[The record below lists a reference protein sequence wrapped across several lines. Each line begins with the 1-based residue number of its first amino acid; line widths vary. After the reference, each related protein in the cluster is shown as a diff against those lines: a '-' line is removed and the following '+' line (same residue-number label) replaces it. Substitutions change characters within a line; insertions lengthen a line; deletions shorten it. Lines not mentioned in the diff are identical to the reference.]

1 MGSYTYKSVD
11 KRGRYQSGKLEA
23 ANEADL
29 ENRLR
34 RMGMDLIKYKLV
46 KDKRSTIGRG
56 GIRRIDL
63 INFCFH
69 MEQLTRSGVP
79 IIDGL
84 IDLRDSVDK
93 PVFRVVIAEV
103 IEDIENGK
111 KLSEALAEHP
121 KVFDEMF
128 YNLIAAG
135 EESGKLPEVFLSLN
149 GMIKWQDE
157 LISTTKKLLIFP
169 AFVGSAIFGVIGFLM
184 IYLVPQLVSFIET
197 IGQELPFHTKMLIA
211 TSDFLI
217 NFWYLFTI
225 LPFVLVMALR
235 GLASINQDV
244 RYQVDAFKL
253 RVWQIGPVIKK
264 IILSRFANFFAMLY
278 GAGIPVL
285 KCIEITER
293 IAGNEAVRNAL
304 AKARDDIGEGKGVAA
319 SFQDTGLFPPLVVRM
334 IRIGETTGE
343 LDKALANVSYFY
355 DRDIQESIERVQAL
369 IQPTMTLFLGSLLG
383 WVMLSVMGPVYDSI
397 GNMQF

>member
-1 MGSYTYKSVD
+1 MGLYTYKSID
-11 KRGRYQSGKLEA
+11 KRGRSQSGKLEA

-29 ENRLR
+29 ENRLG
-34 RMGMDLIKYKLV
+34 RMGMDLIKCKFIKEKKSAV
-46 KDKRSTIGRG
+46 GRG
-56 GIRRIDL
+56 GIKRIDL

-84 IDLRDSVDK
+84 VDLRDSVENAR
-93 PVFRVVIAEV
+93 FRVIIAQI

-111 KLSEALAEHP
+111 KLSEALSEHP

-128 YNLIAAG
+128 YNLIGAG
-135 EESGKLPEVFLSLN
+135 EESGRLPEVFLSLN
-149 GMIKWQDE
+149 AMIKWQDE
-157 LISTTKKLLIFP
+157 LISSTKKLLIFP
-169 AFVGSAIFGVIGFLM
+169 AFVGTAIFGVIGFLM

-217 NFWYLFTI
+217 KFWYLFTI
-225 LPFVLVMALR
+225 LPFVLIMIVRALAAVNR
-235 GLASINQDV
+235 DV

-253 RVWQIGPVIKK
+253 RIWQIGPVLKK

-278 GAGIPVL
+278 SAGIPVL

-304 AKARDDIGEGKGVAA
+304 AKAREDIEEGKGVSA
-319 SFQDTGLFPPLVVRM
+319 SFHDTGLFPPLVVRM

-355 DRDIQESIERVQAL
+355 DRDIQESIENVQAM
-369 IQPTMTLFLGSLLG
+369 IQPAMTLFLGSLLG

>member
-1 MGSYTYKSVD
+1 MGLYTYKSID
-11 KRGRYQSGKLEA
+11 KRGRSQSGKLEA

-29 ENRLR
+29 ENRLG
-34 RMGMDLIKYKLV
+34 RMGMDLIKCKFIKEKKSAV
-46 KDKRSTIGRG
+46 GRG
-56 GIRRIDL
+56 GIKRIDL

-79 IIDGL
+79 ILDGL
-84 IDLRDSVDK
+84 VDLRDSVENAR
-93 PVFRVVIAEV
+93 FRVIIAQI

-111 KLSEALAEHP
+111 KLSEALSEHP

-128 YNLIAAG
+128 YNLIGAG
-135 EESGKLPEVFLSLN
+135 EESGRLPEVFLSLN
-149 GMIKWQDE
+149 AMIKWQDE
-157 LISTTKKLLIFP
+157 LISSTKKLLIFP
-169 AFVGSAIFGVIGFLM
+169 AFVGTAIFGVIGFLM

-217 NFWYLFTI
+217 KFWYLFTI
-225 LPFVLVMALR
+225 LPFVLIMIVRAL
-235 GLASINQDV
+235 AAVNDDV

-253 RVWQIGPVIKK
+253 RIWQIGPVLKK

-278 GAGIPVL
+278 SAGIPVL
-285 KCIEITER
+285 KCIEITEG
-293 IAGNEAVRNAL
+293 IAGNVAVRNAL
-304 AKARDDIGEGKGVAA
+304 AKAREDIEEGKGVSA
-319 SFQDTGLFPPLVVRM
+319 SFHDTGLFPPLVVRM

-355 DRDIQESIERVQAL
+355 DRDIQESIENVQAM
-369 IQPTMTLFLGSLLG
+369 IQPAMTLFLGSLLG

>member
-1 MGSYTYKSVD
+1 MGLYTYKSID
-11 KRGRYQSGKLEA
+11 KRGRSQSGKLEA

-29 ENRLR
+29 ENRLG
-34 RMGMDLIKYKLV
+34 RMGMDLIKCKFIKEKKSAV
-46 KDKRSTIGRG
+46 GRG
-56 GIRRIDL
+56 GIKRIDL

-79 IIDGL
+79 ILDGL
-84 IDLRDSVDK
+84 VDLRDSVENAR
-93 PVFRVVIAEV
+93 FRVIIAQI

-111 KLSEALAEHP
+111 KLSEALSEHP

-128 YNLIAAG
+128 YNLVGAG
-135 EESGKLPEVFLSLN
+135 EESGRLPEVFLSLN
-149 GMIKWQDE
+149 AMIKWQDE
-157 LISTTKKLLIFP
+157 LISSTKKLLIFP
-169 AFVGSAIFGVIGFLM
+169 AFVGTAIFGVIGFLM

-217 NFWYLFTI
+217 KFWYLFTI
-225 LPFVLVMALR
+225 LPFVLIMIVRAL
-235 GLASINQDV
+235 AAVNDDV

-253 RVWQIGPVIKK
+253 RIWQIGPVLKK

-278 GAGIPVL
+278 SAGIPVL
-285 KCIEITER
+285 KCIEITEG
-293 IAGNEAVRNAL
+293 IAGNVAIRNAL
-304 AKARDDIGEGKGVAA
+304 AKAREDIEEGKGVSA
-319 SFQDTGLFPPLVVRM
+319 SFHDTGLFPPLVVRM

-355 DRDIQESIERVQAL
+355 DRDIQESIENVQAM
-369 IQPTMTLFLGSLLG
+369 IQPAMTLFLGSLLG